1 MMRNDLGKLT
11 VPPRDAEVIVDVDVV
26 VCGAGPAGLGA
37 ALAAARSGAT
47 VALLERYG
55 FLGGNFTV
63 ASVGTM
69 CGLYV
74 RSGPGAFDHVV
85 GGIAKSFADELA
97 ARGSAIGPF
106 PFKDTAVLLYVPWA
120 AKRLADHLVT
130 EAAPSE
136 CITLLLHALVSDVVV
151 DPDTGAITGVI
162 VASKQGPKAVRGRV
176 VIDTT
181 GDADVAVAAGVP
193 WRMGD
198 PGERQFGSMQFVMQH
213 VDVDAAMT
221 AGFDHLGAIIAE
233 HGSHLTRDGG
243 AVIPTF
249 RPGEVLGAMIRLAR
263 DGAPLDATD
272 LFDLTFGELEGRRRA
287 EEATEFLRA
296 HMPGFHEAFLA
307 DTATQQGVRETRHIV
322 GRYTLQGSDVSE
334 ARAFDDAIA
343 AGAWPREYHVR
354 GRGTEYRFL
363 VDGAAYQIPFRC
375 LVPASSDDTAGA
387 DTAPGNLLVAG
398 RCISAD
404 HHALASCRVMAPC
417 MALGEAAGTAAAMA
431 VADGIAPGDVDVHDL
446 RGVLRDHG
454 AVLAV

>member
-1 MMRNDLGKLT
+1 MMRSDLGRLML
-11 VPPRDAEVIVDVDVV
+11 PARDVEVIVDVDVV
-26 VCGAGPAGLGA
+26 VCGSGPAGLGA

-47 VALLERYG
+47 VALVERYG

-74 RSGPGAFDHVV
+74 RTGPGEFDHVV
-85 GGIAKSFADELA
+85 GGLARSFADELA

-106 PFKDTAVLLYVPWA
+106 PFKDSAVLLYVPWA

-136 CITLLLHALVSDVVV
+136 RITLLLHALVSDVVL
-151 DPDTGAITGVI
+151 DPDSGAVAGVV

-176 VIDTT
+176 VVDAT

-213 VDVDAAMT
+213 VDVDAAMA
-221 AGFDHLGAIIAE
+221 AGLDHLGAVIAE

-263 DGAPLDATD
+263 DGEPLDATD
-272 LFDLTFGELEGRRRA
+272 LFDLTFAELEGRRRA

-296 HMPGFHEAFLA
+296 HMPGFAGAFLA

-322 GRYTLQGSDVSE
+322 GRYTLQGADVSG
-334 ARAFDDAIA
+334 AREFDDAVA
-343 AGAWPREYHVR
+343 AAAWPQEYHVR

-363 VDGAAYQIPFRC
+363 ADGAAYQIPFRC
-375 LVPASSDDTAGA
+375 LVPAPPEDPSGP
-387 DTAPGNLLVAG
+387 APRNLLVAG

-431 VADGIAPGDVDVHDL
+431 VADGIDPGDVDVHDL
-446 RGVLRDHG
+446 QGALRDHG
-454 AVLAV
+454 AVVGV